1 MKKITITFL
10 LALFGFAAMASVEA
24 SPYITGAYVDTD
36 LEVDAPFNQAFD
48 DDANGF
54 MLGFGWQTSH
64 PWLAVELTYTDFGD
78 SSKSISDSYVRGDY
92 SITETFEGSYEGK
105 AADLWLVGRF
115 SPMNIT
121 ENRPLNIVPR
131 VGISAASSR
140 AGINYNQTYSV
151 EGEVVYSRNDR
162 ASVTDS
168 GIGYAYGIGLE
179 VANVL
184 PGLDVFV
191 DYRKHEV
198 EMVYAGQVVDFDPST
213 YQLGVN
219 YHF

>member
-1 MKKITITFL
+1 MKKTAIGL
-10 LALFGFAAMASVEA
+10 LLVLFGFAAMASVKA
-24 SPYITGAYVDTD
+24 APYITGAYVDTD
-36 LEVDAPFNQAFD
+36 LEVDAPFNQAFN
-48 DDANGF
+48 DDASGY
-54 MLGFGWQTSH
+54 MLGFGWQTSK

-78 SSKSISDSYVRGDY
+78 SSKAIVDTYVRDDY
-92 SITETFEGSYEGK
+92 TSTETLTGTYEGK

-115 SPMNIT
+115 SPINIT
-121 ENRPLNIVPR
+121 DNRPLNIVPR
-131 VGISAASSR
+131 VGITAASSR
-140 AGINYNQTYSV
+140 ASINYNQTV
-151 EGEVVYSRNDR
+151 TNEGEVIYSNSAR

-184 PGLDVFV
+184 PGMDVFI

-213 YQLGVN
+213 YQLGIN